1 MYNDIGALG
10 FGISFTSNIPG
21 EEPGTVAWLIA
32 VALAAYLIGN
42 ISPSILIA
50 RAHGIDIKKEGS
62 GNAGTT
68 NALRVLGKK
77 AALATLLIDILKG
90 TVAVVLAGLLVGFNA
105 AMVAAVA
112 VFCGHVWPAFFG
124 FKGGKGVATAFGAI
138 CGIHPGL
145 GFSCL
150 GVVILVVLIT
160 KRMSAGSLAGAL
172 GFPLL
177 CWFMEPRFIWL
188 GSIMA
193 LIILIKHREN
203 IARLVRGEEPKLSFK
218 K

>member
-10 FGISFTSNIPG
+10 IDITDVWQAK
-21 EEPGTVAWLIA
+21 TLAVLAVVA
-32 VALAAYLIGN
+32 VCAYLIGN

-68 NALRVLGKK
+68 NVLRVLGKK
-77 AALATLLIDILKG
+77 AAAATLIIDILKG
-90 TVAVVLAGLLVGFNA
+90 TVAVVLAGLLVGSNA
-105 AMVAAVA
+105 AMVAALA
-112 VFCGHVWPAFFG
+112 SFCGHVWPVFFG

-150 GVVILVVLIT
+150 GVVLLIVLIT

-172 GFPLL
+172 SFPVL
-177 CWFMEPRFIWL
+177 CWFFEPRFIWL

-193 LIILIKHREN
+193 LIILVKHREN
-203 IARLVRGEEPKLSFK
+203 IARLARGEEPKLSFK

>member
-10 FGISFTSNIPG
+10 IDITDVWQAK
-21 EEPGTVAWLIA
+21 TLAVLVVVA
-32 VALAAYLIGN
+32 VCAYLIGN

-68 NALRVLGKK
+68 NVLRVLGKK
-77 AALATLLIDILKG
+77 AAAATLIIDILKG
-90 TVAVVLAGLLVGFNA
+90 TVAVVLAGLLVGSNA
-105 AMVAAVA
+105 AMVAALA
-112 VFCGHVWPAFFG
+112 SFCGHVWPVFFG

-150 GVVILVVLIT
+150 GVVLLIVLIT

-172 GFPLL
+172 SFPVL
-177 CWFMEPRFIWL
+177 CWFFEPRFIWL

-193 LIILIKHREN
+193 LIILVKHREN
-203 IARLVRGEEPKLSFK
+203 IARLARGEEPKLSFK

>member
-10 FGISFTSNIPG
+10 IDITDVWQAKTLAVLAI
-21 EEPGTVAWLIA
+21 VA
-32 VALAAYLIGN
+32 VCAYLIGN

-68 NALRVLGKK
+68 NVLRVLGKK
-77 AALATLLIDILKG
+77 AAAATLIIDILKG
-90 TVAVVLAGLLVGFNA
+90 TVAVVLAGLLVGSNA
-105 AMVAAVA
+105 AMVAALA
-112 VFCGHVWPAFFG
+112 SFCGHVWPVFFG

-150 GVVILVVLIT
+150 GVVLLIVLIT

-172 GFPLL
+172 SFPVL
-177 CWFMEPRFIWL
+177 CWFFEPRFIWL

-193 LIILIKHREN
+193 LIILVKHREN
-203 IARLVRGEEPKLSFK
+203 IARLARGEEPKLSFK

>member
-10 FGISFTSNIPG
+10 IDITDVWQAK
-21 EEPGTVAWLIA
+21 TLAVLAVVA
-32 VALAAYLIGN
+32 VCAYLIGN

-68 NALRVLGKK
+68 NVLRVLGKK
-77 AALATLLIDILKG
+77 AAAATLIIDILKG
-90 TVAVVLAGLLVGFNA
+90 TVAVVLAGLLVGSNA
-105 AMVAAVA
+105 AMVAALA
-112 VFCGHVWPAFFG
+112 SFCGHVWPVFFG

-150 GVVILVVLIT
+150 GVVLLIVLIT
-160 KRMSAGSLAGAL
+160 KRMSAGSLAAAL
-172 GFPLL
+172 SFPVL
-177 CWFMEPRFIWL
+177 CWFFEPRFIWL

-193 LIILIKHREN
+193 LIILVKHREN
-203 IARLVRGEEPKLSFK
+203 IARLARGEEPKLSFK